1 MNKKLIADTV
11 CLRVMSFAHPQGIQI
26 LLNGLNTQSVRF
38 PAQIYN
44 WDEDSIPIEEND
56 DHLSELARGLRYA
69 QRQISKPS
77 GQQARYQRWL
87 TNAQQLSTHKDRGL
101 IVDLLTIEELQEQEK
116 LLLKY
121 QKDGCDRGEAACLVL
136 AQRYQAQAV
145 FLSSDKKACKVAEKL
160 GINYKTLPDI
170 LEKWVQQHQPNHAEL
185 DTLIQ
190 ETSDATFRL
199 KDSLLIKLRIN
210 CK

>member
-1 MNKKLIADTV
+1 V
-11 CLRVMSFAHPQGIQI
+11 VLRVMSFAHPQGIQI
-26 LLNGLNTQSVRF
+26 LLNTLNTQSVRF

-56 DHLSELARGLRYA
+56 EHLSELARGLRYA
-69 QRQISKPS
+69 QRQSSKAS

-87 TNAQQLSTHKDRGL
+87 TNAQQLSTHKDKGL
-101 IVDLLTIEELQEQEK
+101 IVDLLTVEELEEQQK
-116 LLLKY
+116 LLSMY

-136 AQRYQAQAV
+136 AQRYQAEAV
-145 FLSSDKKACKVAEKL
+145 FLSSDKKACKVAKSL
-160 GINYKTLPDI
+160 GINYTTLPDI
-170 LEKWVQQHQPNHAEL
+170 LEKWVQQHQPTRAEL

-190 ETSDATFRL
+190 EMSDAKFGL
-199 KDSLLIKLRIN
+199 KDSLIKKLRIN